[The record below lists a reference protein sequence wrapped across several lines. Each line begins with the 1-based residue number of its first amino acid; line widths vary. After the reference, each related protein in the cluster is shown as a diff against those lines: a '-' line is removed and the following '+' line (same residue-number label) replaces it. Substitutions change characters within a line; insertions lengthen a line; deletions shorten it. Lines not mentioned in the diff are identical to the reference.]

1 MLNEGLKPP
10 ISKWEGKMG
19 AVVFVQQLDLL
30 LPQPSGI
37 TGASSDLAPGSQS
50 W

>member
-10 ISKWEGKMG
+10 ISKWEWKMG

-30 LPQPSGI
+30 LPPTI
-37 TGASSDLAPGSQS
+37 WDH
-50 W
+50 WCF